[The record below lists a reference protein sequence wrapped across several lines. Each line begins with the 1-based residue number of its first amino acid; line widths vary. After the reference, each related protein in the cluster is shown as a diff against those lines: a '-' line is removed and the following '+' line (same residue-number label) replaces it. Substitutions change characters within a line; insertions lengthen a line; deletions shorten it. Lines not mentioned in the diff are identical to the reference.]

1 MGTNQLNLSEFLL
14 PLVQKILF
22 NRLLLNLTPRVLSLD
37 LYNEVKDNRENLDF
51 CRTRRRPEWNRVLV
65 ESPTIRQT

>member
-1 MGTNQLNLSEFLL
+1 MGTNQLNLSAFLL

-37 LYNEVKDNRENLDF
+37 LYNEVKDNRENLEHGDVQ
-51 CRTRRRPEWNRVLV
+51 NGI
-65 ESPTIRQT
+65 ESSSSHPQFDKPD